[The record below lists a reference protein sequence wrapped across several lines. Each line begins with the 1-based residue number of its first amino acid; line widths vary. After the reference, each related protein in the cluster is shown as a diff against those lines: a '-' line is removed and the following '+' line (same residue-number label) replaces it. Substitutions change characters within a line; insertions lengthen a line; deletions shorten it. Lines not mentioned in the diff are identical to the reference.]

1 MVISSALL
9 YPFKQ
14 CIGVEYL
21 SNLHNVSLFHKN
33 KYENEF
39 PKLLETN
46 KHLFPYHTQLPKVD
60 FVNGNFLETDWSDG
74 TFVFT
79 NSVTFSN
86 DIMEGLFDRA
96 QLLQKGSFFINT
108 SSHIPLKYINKWE
121 TFKPFSRLMSWGLAS
136 IFIHRKIK

>member
-9 YPFKQ
+9 YPFKE
-14 CIGVEYL
+14 CIGIEYL
-21 SNLHNVSLFHKN
+21 KNLHNISLFHKN

-39 PKLLETN
+39 PKYLEI
-46 KHLFPYHTQLPKVD
+46 KKELFPYHTQLSKVD
-60 FVNGNFLETDWSDG
+60 FINSNFLETDWSDG

-79 NSVTFSN
+79 NSTTFTN

-96 QLLQKGSFFINT
+96 QLLQKNAFFINT
-108 SSHIPLKYINKWE
+108 TKHIPIKYIHKWE
-121 TFKPFSRLMSWGLAS
+121 TFKPITRMMSWGLGT

>member
-1 MVISSALL
+1 ML
-9 YPFKQ
+9 YPFKE

-21 SNLHNVSLFHKN
+21 SNLHKVSIFHKN

-39 PKLLETN
+39 PKLLET
-46 KHLFPYHTQLPKVD
+46 KKDLFPYHTQLPKVD
-60 FVNGNFLETDWSDG
+60 FINSNFLETDWSDG

-79 NSVTFSN
+79 NSTTFSI

-96 QLLQKGSFFINT
+96 QLLPKNAFFINT
-108 SSHIPLKYINKWE
+108 NGHIPLKYIHKWE
-121 TFKPFSRLMSWGLAS
+121 TLKPITRLMSWGLAS